1 MGPRPITKTP
11 RAKQGIAVAR
21 NLFGTQ
27 RRPFAGAIHQRP
39 QRRQSILNPNQQ
51 IPRMSPLGHRT
62 SPRRTAR
69 TTPAAQ
75 RTENGSVRHRH
86 HQTSPGPGTGKPAS
100 ASTPRLILLHTSNG
114 HCPKSPRTA
123 LGFRTT
129 GAAKVR
135 KPICRP
141 SSITRY
147 RVKPNSTPI
156 ASQLAPPSRISR
168 RRERCQSV
176 ITIGSGISHPFT
188 HRLTPSPAPENFA
201 RPNRPKSKE
210 WGRQEFRGGC
220 MLKTPT
226 PGVRG
231 CRGGGGH
238 VRLRQ
243 RERRG
248 GAAWAAS
255 PCPSCPSSCCANTRP
270 PPRPGCI
277 SKGLASMTGA
287 TVTASCRRPCSSCA
301 TAAPRADPSMAPA
314 ARALP
319 TSGTQ
324 GMPNIRQSCA
334 LSAEPAGPR
343 VDAPSTRAAK
353 APLADPGRTISARSI
368 ISGRVASARRADR
381 AVPRAGSLTLC
392 CPLLRALISPCVAR
406 LALALFPFGL
416 SAFRT
421 L

>member
-1 MGPRPITKTP
+1 
-11 RAKQGIAVAR
+11 
-21 NLFGTQ
+21 
-27 RRPFAGAIHQRP
+27 
-39 QRRQSILNPNQQ
+39 
-51 IPRMSPLGHRT
+51 MSPLGHRT

-100 ASTPRLILLHTSNG
+100 AKTPRLILLHTSNG

-210 WGRQEFRGGC
+210 WGRQEFRGG
-220 MLKTPT
+220 
-226 PGVRG
+226 V
-231 CRGGGGH
+231 H
-238 VRLRQ
+238 VRDPHPRVS
-243 RERRG
+243 RVPG
-248 GAAWAAS
+248 AS
-255 PCPSCPSSCCANTRP
+255 PCRRRQRARRGVETWAFASCPSTGPASAPSLPSSCCANTWP
-270 PPRPGCI
+270 PP
-277 SKGLASMTGA
+277 S
-287 TVTASCRRPCSSCA
+287 
-301 TAAPRADPSMAPA
+301 
-314 ARALP
+314 
-319 TSGTQ
+319 
-324 GMPNIRQSCA
+324 
-334 LSAEPAGPR
+334 
-343 VDAPSTRAAK
+343 
-353 APLADPGRTISARSI
+353 
-368 ISGRVASARRADR
+368 
-381 AVPRAGSLTLC
+381 
-392 CPLLRALISPCVAR
+392 
-406 LALALFPFGL
+406 
-416 SAFRT
+416 
-421 L
+421 